1 MLYSTC
7 TFDERENEQIIA
19 HLLGTYPEFQIL
31 PIEPYEGFASG
42 RKECVQGDA
51 QGIQDTVRIF
61 PHRMKGEGHYLAL
74 LRKGDEKAEEERRT
88 EAERRRPL
96 QTQRKKAR
104 LPEDFQE
111 FWQHVTRPLHEERI
125 EIRGDKLYEM
135 PEGLPDIRGL
145 RFLRTGLLLGELKK
159 NRFEPSQAL
168 AMNLKK
174 EDYDACID
182 LPAEDER
189 VLRYLKG
196 ETLEVEDLIGEKAK
210 GWYLVCVDG
219 FPLGFGKAGRGTLKK
234 LISSGDGGVMG

>member
-1 MLYSTC
+1 
-7 TFDERENEQIIA
+7 
-19 HLLGTYPEFQIL
+19 
-31 PIEPYEGFASG
+31 
-42 RKECVQGDA
+42 
-51 QGIQDTVRIF
+51 
-61 PHRMKGEGHYLAL
+61 HRMKGEGHYLAL

-88 EAERRRPL
+88 EAVRRRPL

-182 LPAEDER
+182 LP
-189 VLRYLKG
+189 
-196 ETLEVEDLIGEKAK
+196 
-210 GWYLVCVDG
+210 
-219 FPLGFGKAGRGTLKK
+219 
-234 LISSGDGGVMG
+234 